1 VKGFARRGM
10 ARFALEKFEDSRK
23 DFCEVLRLEPGNKQ
37 ATAEL
42 IKVEKKLGIYKEP
55 SAVIS
60 AVKRPAH
67 LRSKKP
73 LIRIPVEDIGTG
85 SEEDDEGEPD
95 VNGSPKDVASNQQQT
110 EKVEDQNDIAIQH
123 LIKEEKP
130 KELIKV
136 TDTKPNMTQTTITE
150 EHANNET
157 PSDPSVTTETIVSA
171 VMTETSNL
179 TKQPNFQTPTSSY
192 QFETVWKRVRN
203 SPDLV
208 HSYIKMIPPS
218 SYPKLFQ
225 QSLEDVVMKL
235 LTCFHD
241 FYMPNDEPF
250 LEELEYLTKVKRFSM
265 VAMFLSLKDKQ
276 VVRDLVDH
284 LRRKQAASDQAIDRL
299 CKVYGL

>member
-1 VKGFARRGM
+1 M

-208 HSYIKMIPPS
+208 HSYIKVCS
-218 SYPKLFQ
+218 
-225 QSLEDVVMKL
+225 
-235 LTCFHD
+235 
-241 FYMPNDEPF
+241 
-250 LEELEYLTKVKRFSM
+250 
-265 VAMFLSLKDKQ
+265 
-276 VVRDLVDH
+276 
-284 LRRKQAASDQAIDRL
+284 
-299 CKVYGL
+299 G